1 MLNTLTLKF
10 HAIQLSRIG
19 NMGFVSIIEGE
30 RVFVKINEIALK
42 VPSKKRKSSKNV
54 MKQVEK
60 DPKRLKIDKVKK
72 MANCFL
78 KFYPKETKARL

>member
-1 MLNTLTLKF
+1 M
-10 HAIQLSRIG
+10 
-19 NMGFVSIIEGE
+19 
-30 RVFVKINEIALK
+30 VKINEIALK
-42 VPSKKRKSSKNV
+42 VPFKKRQSSENV